1 MLEHAGFNEFTKTYK
16 QTISESRLLNIGAKK
31 IGEIFQ
37 EDKYY
42 KHKKTKEILRVRKEK
57 NTDTILYSHRHIFGK
72 DELVHSKKIS
82 GKVLEG
88 KEKNLSKNYT
98 EELQI
103 NKRRSIYV
111 YHSVIINI
119 DDVDNLGK
127 FVGFVILDKSKLEKM
142 NALISK
148 LKITS
153 KPIKQTYYD
162 LLLIKQ
168 KPLDRLFS
176 KLYEVFGRFAYGISS
191 GVLTTLGVMVGL
203 MGATASRLAVI
214 GGILSIAIA
223 DSLSDSLGVYSLK
236 ISERGTTKKQAL
248 KSAINVFI
256 GKLIFALSFII
267 PFLLFSLNS
276 AIIISIVWGLL
287 LIIFLNLLISIA
299 QGENIFKTILKNTL
313 ITIAVLVV
321 SYALGLLI
329 KLIFN

>member
-42 KHKKTKEILRVRKEK
+42 KHKKTNEILRVRKEK

-127 FVGFVILDKSKLEKM
+127 FVGFVILDKSKQEKM

-148 LKITS
+148 LK
-153 KPIKQTYYD
+153 
-162 LLLIKQ
+162 
-168 KPLDRLFS
+168 
-176 KLYEVFGRFAYGISS
+176 
-191 GVLTTLGVMVGL
+191 
-203 MGATASRLAVI
+203 
-214 GGILSIAIA
+214 
-223 DSLSDSLGVYSLK
+223 
-236 ISERGTTKKQAL
+236 
-248 KSAINVFI
+248 
-256 GKLIFALSFII
+256 
-267 PFLLFSLNS
+267 
-276 AIIISIVWGLL
+276 
-287 LIIFLNLLISIA
+287 
-299 QGENIFKTILKNTL
+299 
-313 ITIAVLVV
+313 
-321 SYALGLLI
+321 
-329 KLIFN
+329 

>member
-42 KHKKTKEILRVRKEK
+42 KHKKTNEILRVRKEK